1 MRGLFAVQSG
11 PAVVPGL
18 ERGVA
23 LVPGVGEVV
32 LQLHDDLR
40 RGEQVAVVEQHPDPR
55 GDLQLVAGVAPVA
68 TGGAVRVQHPAD
80 EQPDPVSRL
89 DDPDFPALTMSQAA
103 QLLGVQAA
111 FLRSLD
117 SSGVLQ
123 PHRSPGGH
131 RRYSR
136 QQLTLAA
143 RMRTLLDDG
152 HSLAS
157 AETIV
162 GLQDELA
169 SARADAE
176 RLRSDVARL
185 QGPDLAD

>member
-1 MRGLFAVQSG
+1 
-11 PAVVPGL
+11 
-18 ERGVA
+18 
-23 LVPGVGEVV
+23 
-32 LQLHDDLR
+32 
-40 RGEQVAVVEQHPDPR
+40 
-55 GDLQLVAGVAPVA
+55 
-68 TGGAVRVQHPAD
+68 
-80 EQPDPVSRL
+80 
-89 DDPDFPALTMSQAA
+89 MSQAA
-103 QLLGVQAA
+103 ELLGVQAA

-117 SSGVLQ
+117 SSGVLH

-136 QQLTLAA
+136 QQLDLAA
-143 RMRTLLDDG
+143 RMRGLLDDG

-176 RLRSDVARL
+176 QLRTTADQLRSDVAQLRIDRSDP
-185 QGPDLAD
+185 GPLHS

>member
-1 MRGLFAVQSG
+1 MSADAR
-11 PAVVPGL
+11 PPGS
-18 ERGVA
+18 
-23 LVPGVGEVV
+23 PGV
-32 LQLHDDLR
+32 
-40 RGEQVAVVEQHPDPR
+40 DPL
-55 GDLQLVAGVAPVA
+55 G
-68 TGGAVRVQHPAD
+68 
-80 EQPDPVSRL
+80 RL
-89 DDPDFPALTMSQAA
+89 DDPDYPAFTMSQAA
-103 QLLGVQAA
+103 ELLGVQAA

-117 SSGVLQ
+117 SSGVLE

-136 QQLTLAA
+136 QQLDLAA
-143 RMRTLLDDG
+143 RMRGLLDDG

-176 RLRSDVARL
+176 QLRTTADRLRSDVAQLRMDRPDP
-185 QGPDLAD
+185 GPLHR

>member
-1 MRGLFAVQSG
+1 MTTDSQDTG
-11 PAVVPGL
+11 VPGT
-18 ERGVA
+18 
-23 LVPGVGEVV
+23 
-32 LQLHDDLR
+32 
-40 RGEQVAVVEQHPDPR
+40 DP
-55 GDLQLVAGVAPVA
+55 L
-68 TGGAVRVQHPAD
+68 
-80 EQPDPVSRL
+80 SRL
-89 DDPDFPALTMSQAA
+89 DDPDYPALTMSQAA

-117 SSGVLQ
+117 TSGVLR
-123 PHRSPGGH
+123 PHRSTGGH

-136 QQLTLAA
+136 QQLNLAA
-143 RMRTLLDDG
+143 RMRGLLDDG

-176 RLRSDVARL
+176 RLRTTADRLRSDVDRL
-185 QGPDLAD
+185 RFGATGRDGGRKPLGK

>member
-1 MRGLFAVQSG
+1 MTT
-11 PAVVPGL
+11 
-18 ERGVA
+18 
-23 LVPGVGEVV
+23 
-32 LQLHDDLR
+32 D
-40 RGEQVAVVEQHPDPR
+40 
-55 GDLQLVAGVAPVA
+55 
-68 TGGAVRVQHPAD
+68 
-80 EQPDPVSRL
+80 PDPVRRL

-103 QLLGVQAA
+103 DLLGVQAA

-136 QQLTLAA
+136 AQLILAA
-143 RMRTLLDDG
+143 RMRGLLDDG

-157 AETIV
+157 AETIM

-169 SARADAE
+169 SARADAD
-176 RLRSDVARL
+176 RLRSDADRL
-185 QGPDLAD
+185 RSDADRLRTAAGEPPSGPPAAPGPGLAP